1 MLLHLRPMV
10 ETGRMDII
18 LGHDTALDIWRS
30 DLSNGS
36 VVRAGSLRDPDILR
50 VLQPAHILGRTAAPD
65 AIAALEHTSR
75 YLSVKSMAPL
85 AKALSEHGVA
95 LPLNTLVPSRGMR
108 HRSRFVSSRVWAGG
122 FDEGSVCRVA
132 LSNDPAGSGQ
142 AESVLVASP
151 ELVFVQLASKL
162 DDLDL
167 LLVGFELC
175 GCYSMTLDGFV
186 RRPPLT
192 TPSRVFDVT
201 RGLRGCKGVARAIR
215 VLRLVLPQSLS
226 PKETHLV
233 LILCLPASH
242 GGFALPRASLNY
254 RVDFDEEGRAL
265 TGSDF
270 ALVDIAWPHERVGV
284 EFDGHRDHSTTGKL
298 IKDELRRK
306 ALERRGWSITRI
318 RSAQMTNVTQ
328 MKAIVRQLAD
338 ELGHGVAP
346 AEPKLDK
353 TTSLMARL
361 ARA

>member
-1 MLLHLRPMV
+1 MV

-18 LGHDTALDIWRS
+18 LGHDTALGIWRS

-36 VVRAGSLRDPDILR
+36 VVRAGIPHEPDILR
-50 VLQPAHILGRTAAPD
+50 VLQPAHILGRVSAPD
-65 AIAALEHTSR
+65 AIAALEQSPR
-75 YLSVKSMAPL
+75 LLSVKGMAPL
-85 AKALSEHGVA
+85 AKALSGHGVT
-95 LPLNTLVPSRGMR
+95 LPLSTLVPSRDVR
-108 HRSRFVSSRVWAGG
+108 HRSRFVHSRVWARGLG
-122 FDEGSVCRVA
+122 EGSVCRVA
-132 LSNDPAGSGQ
+132 LSIDPADPRQ

-151 ELVFVQLASKL
+151 ELAFVQLASKL

-175 GCYSMTLDGFV
+175 GCYSMALDGFV

-192 TPSRVFDVT
+192 TPSRIFDVA

-215 VLRLVLPQSLS
+215 VLRLVHPQSLS

-270 ALVDIAWPHERVGV
+270 ALIDIAWPRERVGV

-306 ALERRGWSITRI
+306 ALERKGWSITRI

-346 AEPKLDK
+346 AEPELDRM
-353 TTSLMARL
+353 TSLMARL

>member
-1 MLLHLRPMV
+1 
-10 ETGRMDII
+10 MDII

-36 VVRAGSLRDPDILR
+36 VAQVGTPHEPDILR
-50 VLQPAHILGRTAAPD
+50 VLQPARILGRVDAPD
-65 AIAALEHTSR
+65 AIAALEQSSQH
-75 YLSVKSMAPL
+75 LSVKSMAPL
-85 AKALSEHGVA
+85 AKALSRHGVA
-95 LPLNTLVPSRGMR
+95 LPLNTLVPSRNLR
-108 HRSRFVSSRVWAGG
+108 HRSRFVCSRVWTGG
-122 FDEGSVCRVA
+122 LGEGSVCRIA
-132 LSNDPAGSGQ
+132 LPNDSALQKQ

-151 ELVFVQLASKL
+151 DLVFVQLANQL

-175 GCYSMTLDGFV
+175 GCYSMKLDPVLQDGPDGFV

-192 TPSRVFDVT
+192 SPGRLFDVA

-215 VLRLVLPQSLS
+215 MLRLVLPQSLS

-242 GGFALPRASLNY
+242 GGFALPRPSLNY
-254 RVDFDEEGRAL
+254 RVDFDKEGRAL

-270 ALVDIAWPHERVGV
+270 ALIDIAWPHEKVGV
-284 EFDGHRDHSTTGKL
+284 EFDGHRDHFTTGKL

-306 ALERRGWSITRI
+306 ALERKGWSITRI

-328 MKAIVRQLAD
+328 MKAIVRQLAE
-338 ELGHGVAP
+338 ELGHGVTP
-346 AEPKLDK
+346 AEPELDK
-353 TTSLMARL
+353 MTSLMARL